1 MKEPKKQ
8 NKTLN
13 FKIVHASQ
21 QAVKHI
27 ILSNSH
33 PLILFSNLSAV
44 WFIYKMVSSSRR
56 FKSGQSSS
64 PKLWQLLNLNCSRHS
79 KHLANF
85 KY

>member
-33 PLILFSNLSAV
+33 PLILFSNLQSGSFIKWLAAAEDLNRASLAV
-44 WFIYKMVSSSRR
+44 
-56 FKSGQSSS
+56 Q
-64 PKLWQLLNLNCSRHS
+64 
-79 KHLANF
+79 NF
-85 KY
+85 GNY